1 MPYMILAAIS
11 PRKKVTTVAAHVV
24 ASEII
29 SGDGSIG
36 RITMQQL

>member
-1 MPYMILAAIS
+1 MTLAAIK
-11 PRKKVTTVAAHVV
+11 PIKKVATVAAHVV

-29 SGDGSIG
+29 SGEGSIG